1 MFLLRKKGRKMRLID
16 ADKLVESFGG
26 YLNIDGKY
34 YGQFDTCELIE
45 RINKHP
51 TVAQS
56 RIEVNNT
63 VYVITGYGTSWELI
77 ECKVKRTYYSKK
89 FKFSVVGKYKNGNI
103 YNGSFAESSIGKTV
117 FLEKPKAE
125 AILSSKKC
133 KW

>member
-1 MFLLRKKGRKMRLID
+1 MRLID
-16 ADKLVESFGG
+16 ADKLVESFRC
-26 YLNIDGKY
+26 YLGDDGKY
-34 YGQFDTCELIE
+34 YSNIETCELINK
-45 RINKHP
+45 INKQP
-51 TVAQS
+51 TIAQS

-89 FKFSVVGKYKNGNI
+89 FKFSVVGEYKSGNV